1 MMYYCF
7 DMNFSEKKNL
17 LLMSIYKKQAN
28 LDM

>member
-17 LLMSIYKKQAN
+17 SLMSIYKKQAN
-28 LDM
+28 SDM